1 MAAGAFA
8 GGMVDATLCSMQL
21 LTPSASA
28 TVFSFLLGGAAAL
41 APAWANAQVFKC
53 EVGGKIVYQQ
63 QACQGA
69 ATSVQLASKAPANPN
84 LWTDLKAGMTV
95 DEVKRLV
102 PQTQAAKSSS
112 LRNGAKALLSVAPV
126 NFAGVDF
133 EPNFYFLDDKFH
145 RVNFSGP
152 MANDNASNKQ
162 AFDKLVD
169 QLRKRYGSPA
179 THEVKDSPSGLSA
192 RADWQ
197 IPSGEVWLVV
207 LAVGP
212 RTSLFNFGY
221 LPKQP

>member
-1 MAAGAFA
+1 M
-8 GGMVDATLCSMQL
+8 
-21 LTPSASA
+21 
-28 TVFSFLLGGAAAL
+28 
-41 APAWANAQVFKC
+41 
-53 EVGGKIVYQQ
+53 
-63 QACQGA
+63 
-69 ATSVQLASKAPANPN
+69 
-84 LWTDLKAGMTV
+84 
-95 DEVKRLV
+95 
-102 PQTQAAKSSS
+102 
-112 LRNGAKALLSVAPV
+112 
-126 NFAGVDF
+126 NFAGVDI
-133 EPNFYFLDDKFH
+133 ESNFYFLDDKFH

-212 RTSLFNFGY
+212 RSSLFNFGY